1 MSSAYII
8 EIGESAV
15 GLVTRDS
22 ASGAFH
28 FFASDSRLHAL
39 EGQSFHKLRQVE
51 QRVRELIA
59 RRRPAD
65 GLAGL
70 AR

>member
-1 MSSAYII
+1 MSSATII
-8 EIGESAV
+8 EIGDQAV

-39 EGQSFHKLRQVE
+39 EGQPFGKLRQVE
-51 QRVRELIA
+51 QRARELIA

-65 GLAGL
+65 SLAGL

>member
-39 EGQSFHKLRQVE
+39 EGQPSTSCGRSSS
-51 QRVRELIA
+51 A
-59 RRRPAD
+59 S
-65 GLAGL
+65 GN
-70 AR
+70 